1 MTADTLQSD
10 APMPEATTLDKSV
23 LVAGLVTYAMGQ
35 SLLFVIFGPVARDI
49 GLSEN
54 QFGLVL
60 SISNLVLVLS
70 SPFWGRLSQKMGR
83 KPVFIIGLGLYAL
96 SFKVPGTKQG
106 QSR

>member
-1 MTADTLQSD
+1 VTAETLENGAPASQS
-10 APMPEATTLDKSV
+10 TTLGKSV
-23 LVAGLVTYAMGQ
+23 LVTGLVTYAMGQ

-70 SPFWGRLSQKMGR
+70 SPFW
-83 KPVFIIGLGLYAL
+83 AL
-96 SFKVPGTKQG
+96 LRCVA
-106 QSR
+106 R